1 MEKFSNQFINS
12 FRNKKKKPNPFVE
25 AFLFRHTTDFC
36 TSLIVENNN
45 TNKYFSLTMQMMH
58 SIYTNYDDC
67 ICCHH
72 RHRRINQNNGL
83 VESVFMITLFFYF
96 NINSSSGDWSVCRP
110 SACAQENKMCLM

>member
-1 MEKFSNQFINS
+1 
-12 FRNKKKKPNPFVE
+12 
-25 AFLFRHTTDFC
+25 
-36 TSLIVENNN
+36 
-45 TNKYFSLTMQMMH
+45 MQMMH

-96 NINSSSGDWSVCRP
+96 NINSLWVIGWFADQVYVRKRTRCV
-110 SACAQENKMCLM
+110 

>member
-1 MEKFSNQFINS
+1 
-12 FRNKKKKPNPFVE
+12 
-25 AFLFRHTTDFC
+25 
-36 TSLIVENNN
+36 
-45 TNKYFSLTMQMMH
+45 MQMMH

-72 RHRRINQNNGL
+72 RHRCINQNNGL

-110 SACAQENKMCLM
+110 SVCARENKMCLM